1 MLAREK
7 ARTAS
12 LPKRSAKSMGS
23 RTIPQINAT
32 KGSKTRTMGQERAQ
46 PVPGPVEAWL
56 LCHVRKLTHP
66 PRLNSELPPLECVAQ
81 RQRGTVWLCLTA
93 GQMNICVRRASR
105 CGRKS
110 RHSER
115 HRDCGMPR
123 ARRSNIS
130 HGKDSQVVCQ
140 INGWDAHQRESDVP
154 DWSSETT
161 NLIPGKAE
169 CVFWNQL

>member
-1 MLAREK
+1 MYDHDGVVPMEVDQIQGESQKGAKAKRVPAKSAGKPIRVSAGSEARNQPKQKEKAMLAREK

-66 PRLNSELPPLECVAQ
+66 PRLNSELPPLECVA
-81 RQRGTVWLCLTA
+81 
-93 GQMNICVRRASR
+93 
-105 CGRKS
+105 
-110 RHSER
+110 
-115 HRDCGMPR
+115 
-123 ARRSNIS
+123 
-130 HGKDSQVVCQ
+130 
-140 INGWDAHQRESDVP
+140 
-154 DWSSETT
+154 
-161 NLIPGKAE
+161 
-169 CVFWNQL
+169 